1 MIVLHAYTHR
11 GTSVYTESHQKPWT
25 FTPFNIN
32 PVACCCLS
40 VLQYLQTL
48 HRLLVLLG
56 VNVPL
61 LATRMLLW
69 QHVQLPVS
77 TFLVKNVAVS
87 FLILYSFYER
97 DHHRRL
103 RDRLAERQEMVS

>member
-1 MIVLHAYTHR
+1 MHAYTHW
-11 GTSVYTESHQKPWT
+11 GTSDYAESHQKAWT
-25 FTPFNIN
+25 VYTFSTN
-32 PVACCCLS
+32 PVTCCLS

-56 VNVPL
+56 VNLPL
-61 LATRMLLW
+61 LATRLLLW

-103 RDRLAERQEMVS
+103 LDRLAERQEMVS

>member
-1 MIVLHAYTHR
+1 MGGGGAQFIQSLTR
-11 GTSVYTESHQKPWT
+11 NPGQ
-25 FTPFNIN
+25 FTPFSTN
-32 PVACCCLS
+32 PVTCCCLS
-40 VLQYLQTL
+40 GLQYLQTL

-61 LATRMLLW
+61 LATRLLLW

-103 RDRLAERQEMVS
+103 LDRLAERQEMLS